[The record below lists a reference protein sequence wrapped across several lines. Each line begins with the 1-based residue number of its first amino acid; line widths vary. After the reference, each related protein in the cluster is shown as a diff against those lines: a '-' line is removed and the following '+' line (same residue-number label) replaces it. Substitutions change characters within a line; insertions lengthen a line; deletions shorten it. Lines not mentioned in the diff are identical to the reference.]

1 MSERTPIKNIL
12 VVEDEKLSAEVV
24 QELLQTHFPE
34 AGVHTAADGIDAL
47 EVLERNGIDLLI
59 TDLCMPRLDGL
70 GLLSELEERKM
81 TLPAIVMT
89 AFGRSDIEASV
100 RHLGGSYFFEKP
112 IDLDL
117 LVAAVHH
124 LLFPQQEPQSDLERK
139 VADFMAA
146 NQPNQDKDTQPV
158 QLLTRDLVL
167 SWDESENVSGKTHPK
182 EKTMADVKESLNAA
196 MSIDGALGVAL
207 VDYNSGMCLGY
218 QGGGPQLN
226 MEIAAAGNTA
236 VVRAKMKVMKDLG
249 LKDGIEDMLITLGR
263 QYHIIRPLQKSPNL
277 FLYLATDREKSNLA
291 MARHKL
297 NEIEENL
304 RV

>member
-1 MSERTPIKNIL
+1 MSERTPTKNIL

-47 EVLERNGIDLLI
+47 EVLERSGIDLLI

-124 LLFPQQEPQSDLERK
+124 LLFPQQEPQCDLERK

-146 NQPNQDKDTQPV
+146 NQPNQ
-158 QLLTRDLVL
+158 
-167 SWDESENVSGKTHPK
+167 EENV
-182 EKTMADVKESLNAA
+182 
-196 MSIDGALGVAL
+196 
-207 VDYNSGMCLGY
+207 
-218 QGGGPQLN
+218 
-226 MEIAAAGNTA
+226 
-236 VVRAKMKVMKDLG
+236 
-249 LKDGIEDMLITLGR
+249 
-263 QYHIIRPLQKSPNL
+263 
-277 FLYLATDREKSNLA
+277 
-291 MARHKL
+291 
-297 NEIEENL
+297 